1 MKCEQGDV
9 AKIIMSL
16 RPENIGK
23 TVLVDEYI
31 GRFAQGEEFQFRG
44 IMCKALISDH
54 YWWISTEY
62 GLKNMMGDTPKAYIP
77 DSWLEPIRPEKLKQ
91 VQKESTDLF
100 A

>member
-1 MKCEQGDV
+1 MKCEQGDI
-9 AKIIMSL
+9 AKIIMSI

-31 GRFAQGEEFQFRG
+31 GHFVQGEEFQFRG

-54 YWWISTEY
+54 HWWISTEY

-77 DSWLEPIRPEKLKQ
+77 DSWLEPIRSEKLKQ
-91 VQKESTDLF
+91 TQKESTDLV

>member
-1 MKCEQGDV
+1 MKCKQGDI

-31 GRFAQGEEFQFRG
+31 GHFAQGEEFQFRG
-44 IMCKALISDH
+44 IVCKALISDH
-54 YWWISTEY
+54 YWWISTDH
-62 GLKNMMGDTPKAYIP
+62 GLTNMLGDTPKAYIP
-77 DSWLEPIRPEKLKQ
+77 DTWLEPIRPEKA
-91 VQKESTDLF
+91 VQKDKVDIDIF